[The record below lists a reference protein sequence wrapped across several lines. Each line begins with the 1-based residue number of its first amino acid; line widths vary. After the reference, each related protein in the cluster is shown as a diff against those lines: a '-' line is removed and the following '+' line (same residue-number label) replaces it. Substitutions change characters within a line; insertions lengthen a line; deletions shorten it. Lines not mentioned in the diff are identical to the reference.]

1 MRASL
6 GKRMRSMNNSCKKC
20 RYLALFCALMFL
32 LLSMGA
38 HAESVFVP
46 EMLVIAYN
54 AAIEPVF
61 EAMTDASSAAKMAK
75 LMEVEYIGED
85 DGTLFYTN
93 CDQSFFLY
101 FEADSKWSTAS
112 NVMAYADIS
121 NNSLMK
127 NLPMFPVIYAISCLE
142 PSCDFGEMLVW
153 FNDATH
159 GDVFETDAFLAVY
172 TSEAY
177 DHAALALFPQ

>member
-1 MRASL
+1 M
-6 GKRMRSMNNSCKKC
+6 
-20 RYLALFCALMFL
+20 
-32 LLSMGA
+32 
-38 HAESVFVP
+38 P

-61 EAMTDASSAAKMAK
+61 EALTDASSAANMAE

-85 DGTLFYTN
+85 DGTLLYAN
-93 CDQSFFLY
+93 YDQSFFLC

-127 NLPMFPVIYAISCLE
+127 NLPMFPMVYAISCLE
-142 PSCDFGEMLVW
+142 PSCDFGELLLW
-153 FNDATH
+153 LNEATH
-159 GDVFETDAFLAVY
+159 GDVFETDAFLAIY

-177 DHAALALFPQ
+177 DHVALALFPQ